1 MASMSNL
8 GQRAV
13 TATILRGIVEELR
26 ARDPYD
32 GVRARV
38 PAKIADAMEKP
49 GVIMLTWHDGTTT
62 NAILDATAALRG
74 RETVRAIGLSL
85 MTGRGIGT
93 LLRPLLDV
101 WIKVS
106 GSGPASLYARLD
118 VAATVL
124 MRGTS
129 FAWIAR
135 GDCAG
140 TVRISS
146 DQPAPDSNWAL
157 WEGVLE
163 YTFVLTNTQGKV
175 ARGQM
180 EEGGRACNIDIS
192 WDPRQRSR

>member
-1 MASMSNL
+1 MSLMTNVE
-8 GQRAV
+8 QRAV
-13 TATILRGIVEELR
+13 TATVLRGIADELR
-26 ARDPYD
+26 ARKLYD
-32 GVRARV
+32 AVRARV
-38 PAKIADAMEKP
+38 SAKVADALEKP
-49 GVIMLTWHDGTTT
+49 GIIMITWHDGSTTD
-62 NAILDATAALRG
+62 AILEATAALSG
-74 RETVRAIGLSL
+74 RETVRAIGLAM

-140 TVRISS
+140 TVRISG
-146 DQPAPDSNWAL
+146 DEPAPDANWAL

-163 YTFVLTNTQGKV
+163 YAFVLTHTTGTV
-175 ARGQM
+175 AKSRM
-180 EEGGRACNIDIS
+180 EEGGRVCHIDIS
-192 WDPRQRSR
+192 WDPPR

>member
-1 MASMSNL
+1 MSKL

-13 TATILRGIVEELR
+13 TATVLRGIADELR
-26 ARDPYD
+26 ARQLYD
-32 GVRARV
+32 VVRARV
-38 PAKIADAMEKP
+38 PAKVADALEKP
-49 GVIMLTWHDGTTT
+49 GVMMLTWHDSSTTD
-62 NAILDATAALRG
+62 AILEATAALRG
-74 RETVRAIGLSL
+74 RETVRAIGLSM

-129 FAWIAR
+129 FTWIAR

-146 DQPAPDSNWAL
+146 DEPAPDANWAL

-163 YTFVLTNTQGKV
+163 YAFVLTHTKGAV
-175 ARGQM
+175 AKSRM
-180 EEGGRACNIDIS
+180 EEGGRTCNIDVS
-192 WDPRQRSR
+192 WDPPQ